1 MTGVN
6 WFVVGVSVMYTGA
19 FAVDVYRRNYVL
31 AVIWFGYAVSGFA
44 LAKVGGT
51 H

>member
-6 WFVVGVSVMYTGA
+6 WFVIAVSVFYMGA
-19 FAVDVYRRNYVL
+19 FVVDVYRRNYL
-31 AVIWFGYAVSGFA
+31 TAVIWLGYGVSGFA
-44 LAKVGGT
+44 LAKVGGS